1 MKLNK
6 RRSEGLWEV
15 GQVEIFF
22 KVWLTL
28 LQCGF
33 KRAGPRALF
42 FIFYFSIKTV
52 SPSYPGVSRAD
63 SQAGFNW
70 LQSESYFC
78 IPIDRF
84 PKFCFLSTFCW
95 ICRCKKTTSE
105 SKVTR
110 GVSAARQLAPLTSTF
125 FKSTVSSLK
134 VLHWL
139 WSTSIA
145 GKQTGDCSVSYSL
158 RGDALVSV

>member
-6 RRSEGLWEV
+6 RQSEGLWEV
-15 GQVEIFF
+15 DLVEISF

-28 LQCGF
+28 EQCGF
-33 KRAGPRALF
+33 KRAGPRA
-42 FIFYFSIKTV
+42 FIYLFSIKTV

-63 SQAGFNW
+63 SQAGFNQ

-84 PKFCFLSTFCW
+84 LKFCFHSTVCW
-95 ICRCKKTTSE
+95 ICRCKKTTAE

-110 GVSAARQLAPLTSTF
+110 GASTARQLAPLTSTL
-125 FKSTVSSLK
+125 FKSKLYRRWKFCTGFDLPLSQVNKLEVILSLF
-134 VLHWL
+134 L
-139 WSTSIA
+139 WE
-145 GKQTGDCSVSYSL
+145 VML
-158 RGDALVSV
+158 